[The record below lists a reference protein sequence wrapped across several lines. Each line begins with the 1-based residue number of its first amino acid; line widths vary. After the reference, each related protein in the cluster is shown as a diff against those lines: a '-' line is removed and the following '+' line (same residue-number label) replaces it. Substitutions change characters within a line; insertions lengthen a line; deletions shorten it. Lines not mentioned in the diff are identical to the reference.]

1 MYIWTE
7 VCLQKLSTHTK
18 IKIRIVKV
26 WSVYTDKITYF
37 SECIFCVYLIPWFN
51 QRLSLYLVWKSIICS
66 TKSLL
71 NHPYIYLL
79 KGEIHV
85 LNLNRIS
92 VIRIDFFASQ
102 NLFVEI
108 KTRSTTFIFWPP
120 QDYQP
125 FEIKTTTNVSS
136 FVILDC
142 RKSNN
147 SCILSRLLIRSRTW
161 SKWKSCWSHFIFCNS
176 ILKWKYQQ
184 GIRTYDWSSDSHYF
198 VFIICFHSWSETETY
213 IKWRLR

>member
-1 MYIWTE
+1 M
-7 VCLQKLSTHTK
+7 LSTGTTCAHPDCYHTA
-18 IKIRIVKV
+18 
-26 WSVYTDKITYF
+26 KITSF
-37 SECIFCVYLIPWFN
+37 SECIFRVYLIQGCN
-51 QRLSLYLVWKSIICS
+51 QKISLYLVWKSIICS

-71 NHPYIYLL
+71 SHPYIYFL

-92 VIRIDFFASQ
+92 VIRIDSLLIFSSQ
-102 NLFVEI
+102 NWFVEI

-125 FEIKTTTNVSS
+125 FEIKNTTNASS

-147 SCILSRLLIRSRTW
+147 SCWLSRLLIVSRTW
-161 SKWKSCWSHFIFCNS
+161 SKGKSCWSHFIFCKSN
-176 ILKWKYQQ
+176 LKWKISTRNQNLWLIFWFPLFRFYL
-184 GIRTYDWSSDSHYF
+184 
-198 VFIICFHSWSETETY
+198 CFHSWSETETY
-213 IKWRLR
+213 IKWR

>member
-1 MYIWTE
+1 MMLYE
-7 VCLQKLSTHTK
+7 P
-18 IKIRIVKV
+18 
-26 WSVYTDKITYF
+26 YTAKITSF
-37 SECIFCVYLIPWFN
+37 SECIFRVYLIQGCN
-51 QRLSLYLVWKSIICS
+51 QKISLYLVWKSIICS

-71 NHPYIYLL
+71 NHPFIYFL
-79 KGEIHV
+79 KGEIYV

-92 VIRIDFFASQ
+92 VIRIDSLLIFASQ
-102 NLFVEI
+102 NWFVEI

-125 FEIKTTTNVSS
+125 FEIKTTINASS

-147 SCILSRLLIRSRTW
+147 SCWLSRLLIGSRTW
-161 SKWKSCWSHFIFCNS
+161 YKGKSCRSHFIYCKSNF
-176 ILKWKYQQ
+176 KWKISTRNQNLWLIFWFPLFRFYL
-184 GIRTYDWSSDSHYF
+184 
-198 VFIICFHSWSETETY
+198 CFHSWSETETY